1 MAASQLKEAFLHLS
15 QHSVDSVQNGKAF
28 TNWDDYMHV
37 KRPIESKLKK
47 KMEEI
52 DNAGGGIVLLVG
64 SAGDG
69 KSHLISC
76 IKKNSDW
83 GDGSFYNDATASS
96 SPKKTAIDTLKEA
109 LVEFKDENLYKTT
122 KKLVLA
128 INLGKLNALIDD
140 EDIKTDYKEIVNS
153 TSSIFKDDDTAL
165 PIFDG
170 DDKTQPSKNE
180 RVKVV
185 MFTNEQAFEF
195 FADSSSE
202 IPVASDFFS
211 NIIKKVVP
219 ETKDNPFYAAYTADL
234 ASGVSPKDPI
244 ILNYELLRIPD
255 VQNTIVLTII
265 EAIVRYKL
273 IITPREFLDFLY
285 SIIVYP
291 HYDDYIDGHKEKKEF
306 FEALLPTLLYC
317 GSENMI
323 QKAIGKLDPLK
334 QSSTEHDKQLS
345 VLFTSYSIPSSYLT
359 EQQVSEIPIEL
370 LKRTNEFY
378 ANNGRDIERT
388 TKFVFR
394 LKHLISYH
402 TESEVYK
409 SYIALLKGI
418 FNKDLH
424 KMQEIYEVVAKAI
437 PRHYGSYYEKSNM
450 VPLNI
455 QGGRY
460 RLFGSLQ
467 LKPEFVKSYHSDFY
481 KNEFLLNFE
490 MSWKFPD
497 KSVPLIMDFQLY
509 SYLYE
514 LNRGKLAL
522 SYENEKDLTFSRFVR
537 KLVEKCNC
545 EQEITVVR
553 SDSGV
558 LELSESSFGNI
569 QLK

>member
-1 MAASQLKEAFLHLS
+1 MAASQLKAAFLHLS
-15 QHSVDSVQNGKAF
+15 QHSVDSVQNGKTF
-28 TNWDDYMHV
+28 TNWDEYMHV
-37 KRPIESKLKK
+37 ERPIESKLKD
-47 KMEEI
+47 KMKVI

-76 IKKNSDW
+76 IKKESDW
-83 GDGSFYNDATASS
+83 GDGCFYNDATASS

-122 KKLVLA
+122 QKIVLA
-128 INLGKLNALIDD
+128 INLGILNALIDD
-140 EDIKTDYKEIVNS
+140 EDFKKDYKEIVNS
-153 TSSIFKDDDTAL
+153 AS
-165 PIFDG
+165 PIFDDG
-170 DDKTQPSKNE
+170 NTTPQINTERVKAE

-195 FADSSSE
+195 YADSSSE

-211 NIIKKVVP
+211 NIIKKVVS
-219 ETKDNPFYAAYTADL
+219 ETIDNPFYAAYTADK
-234 ASGVSPKDPI
+234 ASGVSPKDPL

-291 HYDDYIDGHKEKKEF
+291 HYDEYIDGHKEKKEF
-306 FEALLPTLLYC
+306 FEALLPSLLYY

-323 QKAIGKLDPLK
+323 QKAISKLNPLK

-345 VLFTSYSIPSSYLT
+345 VLFTSYSIPPSYLT
-359 EQQVSEIPIEL
+359 EQQNSELPVEL

-394 LKHLISYH
+394 LKHLLSYH

-409 SYIALLKGI
+409 SYLALLKGI
-418 FNKDLH
+418 FNKDVH
-424 KMQEIYEVVAKAI
+424 KMQEIYDVVAKAI

-467 LKPEFVKSYHSDFY
+467 LNPEPVKSYHSDLY
-481 KNEFLLNFE
+481 KNEFLMRFD

-497 KSVPLIMDFQLY
+497 ESVPLRMDFQLY

-522 SYENEKDLTFSRFVR
+522 SYENEKDLAFSRFLR

-545 EQEITVVR
+545 EHEITVVR
-553 SDSGV
+553 SDLGV
-558 LELSESSFGNI
+558 LKLSESSFGNI
-569 QLK
+569 QLQ

>member
-1 MAASQLKEAFLHLS
+1 MAATRLKEAFLHLS
-15 QHSVDSVQNGKAF
+15 QHSVDSVQNGMAF
-28 TNWDDYMHV
+28 THWDEYMHV
-37 KRPIESKLKK
+37 DRPIESKLME
-47 KMEEI
+47 KMDEI
-52 DNAGGGIVLLVG
+52 DKAGGGIVLLIG

-69 KSHLISC
+69 KSHLISR
-76 IKKNSDW
+76 IKQMSDW
-83 GDGSFYNDATASS
+83 GGSSFYNDATASS
-96 SPKKTAIDTLKEA
+96 SPKKTAIDTLKVA
-109 LVEFKDENLYKTT
+109 LVDFKDANLYNTN

-140 EDIKTDYKEIVNS
+140 KEFRSEYQEIVNS
-153 TSSIFKDDDTAL
+153 TL
-165 PIFDG
+165 PIFD
-170 DDKTQPSKNE
+170 DDDTTPPINTE
-180 RVKVV
+180 RVKVI
-185 MFTNEQAFEF
+185 MFTDEQIFEF
-195 FADSSSE
+195 FADSSSD
-202 IPVASDFFS
+202 IPVDS
-211 NIIKKVVP
+211 NFLSKIMEKVVAK
-219 ETKDNPFYAAYTADL
+219 TDDNPFYDAYATDITNGA
-234 ASGVSPKDPI
+234 SPKDPI
-244 ILNYELLRIPD
+244 ILNYELLCIPE
-255 VQNTIVLTII
+255 VRNTIVHTII

-291 HYDDYIDGHKEKKEF
+291 HYDEYIDGHKEKKEF
-306 FEALLPTLLYC
+306 FEALLPSLLYC
-317 GSENMI
+317 GGDNMI
-323 QKAIGKLDPLK
+323 QRAICKLDPLK

-359 EQQVSEIPIEL
+359 EQQTSALPVDL

-394 LKHLISYH
+394 LKHLLSYH

-409 SYIALLKGI
+409 SYLVLLKGV
-418 FNKDLH
+418 FNKDVH
-424 KMQEIYEVVAKAI
+424 KMQEIYNVVSKAI
-437 PRHYGSYYEKSNM
+437 PRHYGSFYEKSNM

-467 LKPEFVKSYHSDFY
+467 LKPEPVKSYHSELY
-481 KNEFLLNFE
+481 KNEFLLRFDME
-490 MSWKFPD
+490 WKFPD
-497 KSVPLIMDFQLY
+497 ESVRLRMDYQLY
-509 SYLYE
+509 SYLNE

-537 KLVEKCNC
+537 RLVEKCNC

-553 SDSGV
+553 SDTGI

-569 QLK
+569 QLQ

>member
-1 MAASQLKEAFLHLS
+1 MS
-15 QHSVDSVQNGKAF
+15 QHSVDSVQNGKVF
-28 TNWDDYMHV
+28 TNWDEYMHV
-37 KRPIESKLKK
+37 DRPIETKLME
-47 KMEEI
+47 KMDEI
-52 DNAGGGIVLLVG
+52 DKVGGGIVLLVG

-69 KSHLISC
+69 KSHLISR
-76 IKKNSDW
+76 IKQMSDW

-109 LVEFKDENLYKTT
+109 LVEYKDDNLYKTS

-140 EDIKTDYKEIVNS
+140 EEFKTDYEEIVNS
-153 TSSIFKDDDTAL
+153 TL
-165 PIFDG
+165 PIFD
-170 DDKTQPSKNE
+170 DDDTTPPINTE
-180 RVKVV
+180 RVKVI
-185 MFTNEQAFEF
+185 MFTDEQVFEF
-195 FADSSSE
+195 FADSSSD
-202 IPVASDFFS
+202 IPVASDFLS
-211 NIIKKVVP
+211 KIMDKVVA
-219 ETKDNPFYAAYTADL
+219 ETTNNPFYAAYTADI
-234 ASGVSPKDPI
+234 ASGGSPKDPI

-255 VQNTIVLTII
+255 VRNTIVQTII

-291 HYDDYIDGHKEKKEF
+291 HYDEYKEKKDF
-306 FEALLPTLLYC
+306 FEALLPSLLYC

-323 QKAIGKLDPLK
+323 QKAISKLDPLK

-345 VLFTSYSIPSSYLT
+345 VLFTSYSILPTYLT
-359 EQQVSEIPIEL
+359 KQQTSELPTEL
-370 LKRTNEFY
+370 LKRTDEFY

-394 LKHLISYH
+394 LKHLLSYH

-409 SYIALLKGI
+409 SYLALLKGI
-418 FNKDLH
+418 FNKDVH
-424 KMQEIYEVVAKAI
+424 KMKEIYEVVAKAI

-467 LKPEFVKSYHSDFY
+467 LKPEPVKSYHSESY
-481 KNEFLLNFE
+481 KNEFLMRFD

-497 KSVPLIMDFQLY
+497 KPVSLRMDFQLY
-509 SYLYE
+509 SYLNE

-553 SDSGV
+553 SDTGV
-558 LELSESSFGNI
+558 LELSESSFGDI
-569 QLK
+569 QLQ

>member
-1 MAASQLKEAFLHLS
+1 MAATRLKEAFLHLS
-15 QHSVDSVQNGKAF
+15 QHSVDSVQNGMAF
-28 TNWDDYMHV
+28 TNWDEYMHV
-37 KRPIESKLKK
+37 DRPIESKLME
-47 KMEEI
+47 KMDEI
-52 DNAGGGIVLLVG
+52 DKAGGGIVLLIG

-69 KSHLISC
+69 KSHLISR
-76 IKKNSDW
+76 IKQMSDW
-83 GDGSFYNDATASS
+83 GASSFYNDATASS
-96 SPKKTAIDTLKEA
+96 SPKKTAIDTLKVA
-109 LVEFKDENLYKTT
+109 LVDFKDANLYNTN

-140 EDIKTDYKEIVNS
+140 KEFRSDYQEIVNS
-153 TSSIFKDDDTAL
+153 TL
-165 PIFDG
+165 PIFD
-170 DDKTQPSKNE
+170 DDDTTPPINTE
-180 RVKVV
+180 RVKVI
-185 MFTNEQAFEF
+185 MFTDEQIFEF
-195 FADSSSE
+195 FADSSSD
-202 IPVASDFFS
+202 IPVDS
-211 NIIKKVVP
+211 NFLSKIMEKVVAK
-219 ETKDNPFYAAYTADL
+219 TDDNPFYDAYATDITNGA
-234 ASGVSPKDPI
+234 SPKDPI
-244 ILNYELLRIPD
+244 ILNYELLCIPE
-255 VQNTIVLTII
+255 VRNTIVHTII

-291 HYDDYIDGHKEKKEF
+291 HYDEYIDGHKEKKEF
-306 FEALLPTLLYC
+306 FEALLPSLLYC
-317 GSENMI
+317 GGDNMI
-323 QKAIGKLDPLK
+323 QRAICKLDPLK

-359 EQQVSEIPIEL
+359 EQQTSALPVDL

-394 LKHLISYH
+394 LKHLLSYH

-409 SYIALLKGI
+409 SYLVLLKGV
-418 FNKDLH
+418 FNKDVH
-424 KMQEIYEVVAKAI
+424 KMQEIYNVVSKAI
-437 PRHYGSYYEKSNM
+437 PRHYGSFFEKSNM

-467 LKPEFVKSYHSDFY
+467 LKPEPVKSYHSESY
-481 KNEFLLNFE
+481 KNEFLLRFDME
-490 MSWKFPD
+490 WKFPD
-497 KSVPLIMDFQLY
+497 ESVRLRMDYQLY
-509 SYLYE
+509 SYLNE

-537 KLVEKCNC
+537 RLVEKCNC

-553 SDSGV
+553 SDTGI

-569 QLK
+569 QLQ

>member
-1 MAASQLKEAFLHLS
+1 MAASQLKVAFLHLS
-15 QHSVDSVQNGKAF
+15 QFSVDSVQNGKAF
-28 TNWDDYMHV
+28 TEWDEYMHV
-37 KRPIESKLKK
+37 DRPIESKLME
-47 KMEEI
+47 KMDEI

-69 KSHLISC
+69 KSHLISH
-76 IKKNSDW
+76 IKQMSDW
-83 GDGSFYNDATASS
+83 DDGSFYNDATASS

-109 LVEFKDENLYKTT
+109 LVEYKDENLYKTC

-140 EDIKTDYKEIVNS
+140 EEFKEDYKEIVHS
-153 TSSIFKDDDTAL
+153 TL
-165 PIFDG
+165 PIFD
-170 DDKTQPSKNE
+170 DDDTTPPINTE
-180 RVKVV
+180 RVKVI
-185 MFTNEQAFEF
+185 MFTDEQVFEF
-195 FADSSSE
+195 FADSSSNILVE
-202 IPVASDFFS
+202 SEFLSKIMEKIVA
-211 NIIKKVVP
+211 
-219 ETKDNPFYAAYTADL
+219 ETIDNPFYVAYTADI

-255 VQNTIVLTII
+255 VRNTIVQTII

-291 HYDDYIDGHKEKKEF
+291 HYDEYIGGHKEKKEF
-306 FEALLPTLLYC
+306 FEALLPSLLYC
-317 GSENMI
+317 GSENII
-323 QKAIGKLDPLK
+323 QKAISKLDPLK

-345 VLFTSYSIPSSYLT
+345 VLFTSYSIPPSYLT
-359 EQQVSEIPIEL
+359 EQQTSELPAEL
-370 LKRTNEFY
+370 IKRTNEFY
-378 ANNGRDIERT
+378 ANNGRDIEKT

-394 LKHLISYH
+394 LKHLLSYH

-409 SYIALLKGI
+409 SYLALLKGI
-418 FNKDLH
+418 FNKDVY
-424 KMQEIYEVVAKAI
+424 KMQEIYDVVAKAI

-467 LKPEFVKSYHSDFY
+467 FKPEPVKSYHSD
-481 KNEFLLNFE
+481 KNEFLMRFD

-497 KSVPLIMDFQLY
+497 GSVSLRMDFQLY
-509 SYLYE
+509 SYLNE

-537 KLVEKCNC
+537 RLVEKCNC
-545 EQEITVVR
+545 EQEITVVG
-553 SDSGV
+553 SDTGI

-569 QLK
+569 QLQ

>member
-15 QHSVDSVQNGKAF
+15 QHSVDSVQNGRTF
-28 TNWDDYMHV
+28 TNWDVYMHV
-37 KRPIESKLKK
+37 DRPIESKLKE
-47 KMEEI
+47 KMDEI

-69 KSHLISC
+69 KSHLISR
-76 IKKNSDW
+76 IKQMSDW
-83 GDGSFYNDATASS
+83 GDGCFYNDATASS

-109 LVEFKDENLYKTT
+109 LVEYKDENLYKTC

-140 EDIKTDYKEIVNS
+140 EEFKTDYEKVVNS
-153 TSSIFKDDDTAL
+153 TL
-165 PIFDG
+165 PIFD
-170 DDKTQPSKNE
+170 DDDTTPPINTE
-180 RVKVV
+180 RVKVI
-185 MFTNEQAFEF
+185 MFTDEQVFEF
-195 FADSSSE
+195 FADCPSDT
-202 IPVASDFFS
+202 PVTSDFLS
-211 NIIKKVVP
+211 KIMEKVVA
-219 ETKDNPFYAAYTADL
+219 ETNDNPFYVAYKEDI

-255 VQNTIVLTII
+255 VRNTIVQTII

-291 HYDDYIDGHKEKKEF
+291 HYEEYKEKKEF
-306 FEALLPTLLYC
+306 FEALLPSLLYC

-323 QKAIGKLDPLK
+323 QKAISKLDPLK

-345 VLFTSYSIPSSYLT
+345 VLFTSYSIPPTYLT
-359 EQQVSEIPIEL
+359 EQQTSELPAEL

-394 LKHLISYH
+394 LKHLLSYH
-402 TESEVYK
+402 TENEVYK
-409 SYIALLKGI
+409 SYLALLKGV
-418 FNKDLH
+418 FKKDIH
-424 KMQEIYEVVAKAI
+424 KMQEIYDIVSKAI

-455 QGGRY
+455 QGGCY

-467 LKPEFVKSYHSDFY
+467 LKPEPIKSYHSELH
-481 KNEFLLNFE
+481 KNEFLLRFDME
-490 MSWKFPD
+490 WKFPNGPVRL
-497 KSVPLIMDFQLY
+497 KMDFQLY
-509 SYLYE
+509 SYLNE

-537 KLVEKCNC
+537 RLVEKCNC
-545 EQEITVVR
+545 EQEITVVK
-553 SDSGV
+553 SDTSI

-569 QLK
+569 QLQ

>member
-1 MAASQLKEAFLHLS
+1 MVTSRLKEVFLHLS

-28 TNWDDYMHV
+28 TNWDEYMHV
-37 KRPIESKLKK
+37 DRCIEFKLKE
-47 KMEEI
+47 KMDEI

-69 KSHLISC
+69 KSHLISR
-76 IKKNSDW
+76 IKQTSNW
-83 GDGSFYNDATASS
+83 GDWSFYNDATASS

-109 LVEFKDENLYKTT
+109 LVEYKDNNLYKTN

-140 EDIKTDYKEIVNS
+140 EEFKKDYEEIVSS
-153 TSSIFKDDDTAL
+153 TL
-165 PIFDG
+165 PIFD
-170 DDKTQPSKNE
+170 DDDTTPPINTE
-180 RVKVV
+180 RLKVI
-185 MFTNEQAFEF
+185 MFPNEQVFEF
-195 FADSSSE
+195 FADSPSDY
-202 IPVASDFFS
+202 PVASDFLS
-211 NIIKKVVP
+211 KIMEKVVA
-219 ETKDNPFYAAYTADL
+219 ETIDNPFYTAYIADI
-234 ASGVSPKDPI
+234 ASGVSSKDPI

-255 VQNTIVLTII
+255 VQNTIVQTII

-291 HYDDYIDGHKEKKEF
+291 HYDEYKEKKEF
-306 FEALLPTLLYC
+306 FEALLPSLLYC
-317 GSENMI
+317 GRVNII
-323 QKAIGKLDPLK
+323 QKAISKLDPLK
-334 QSSTEHDKQLS
+334 QSCTEHDKQLS
-345 VLFTSYSIPSSYLT
+345 VLFTSYSIPSTYLT
-359 EQQVSEIPIEL
+359 KHQTSELPTEL

-394 LKHLISYH
+394 LKHLLSYH
-402 TESEVYK
+402 TESELYK
-409 SYIALLKGI
+409 SYLALLKGI
-418 FNKDLH
+418 FNKDVH
-424 KMQEIYEVVAKAI
+424 KMQEIYDVVAKAI

-467 LKPEFVKSYHSDFY
+467 LNPEPVKSYHSELY
-481 KNEFLLNFE
+481 ENEFLIRFD

-497 KSVPLIMDFQLY
+497 GLVQLRMDFQLY
-509 SYLYE
+509 SYLNE

-522 SYENEKDLTFSRFVR
+522 SYENEKDLAFSIFIRR
-537 KLVEKCNC
+537 LVEKCNC

-553 SDSGV
+553 SDTGI
-558 LELSESSFGNI
+558 LELRESSFGNI
-569 QLK
+569 QLQ

>member
-15 QHSVDSVQNGKAF
+15 QHSVDSVQNGKSF
-28 TNWDDYMHV
+28 TNWDEYMHV
-37 KRPIESKLKK
+37 DRPIGSKLME
-47 KMEEI
+47 KMDEI
-52 DNAGGGIVLLVG
+52 DIAGGGIVLLVG

-69 KSHLISC
+69 KSHLISR
-76 IKKNSDW
+76 IKQTSDW

-109 LVEFKDENLYKTT
+109 LVEYKDENLYKTT

-140 EDIKTDYKEIVNS
+140 EEFKMDYKEIVNS
-153 TSSIFKDDDTAL
+153 TL
-165 PIFDG
+165 PIFD
-170 DDKTQPSKNE
+170 DDDTTPPINTE
-180 RVKVV
+180 RVKVIL
-185 MFTNEQAFEF
+185 FTDEQVFEF
-195 FADSSSE
+195 YVDSSSD
-202 IPVASDFFS
+202 IPVASDFLS
-211 NIIKKVVP
+211 KIMDKVVA
-219 ETKDNPFYAAYTADL
+219 ETIDNPFYTAYTADV

-255 VQNTIVLTII
+255 VRNTIVQTII
-265 EAIVRYKL
+265 EAIVRHKL
-273 IITPREFLDFLY
+273 IITPREFLDFIY

-291 HYDDYIDGHKEKKEF
+291 HYDEYIAGHKEKKEF
-306 FEALLPTLLYC
+306 FEALLPSLLYC

-323 QKAIGKLDPLK
+323 QKAISKLDPLK

-345 VLFTSYSIPSSYLT
+345 VLFTSYSIPHSYLT
-359 EQQVSEIPIEL
+359 EQQTSELPAEL

-394 LKHLISYH
+394 LKHLLSYH
-402 TESEVYK
+402 TESKVYK
-409 SYIALLKGI
+409 SYLTLLKGI
-418 FNKDLH
+418 FNKDFH
-424 KMQEIYEVVAKAI
+424 KMQEIYDVVAKAI

-467 LKPEFVKSYHSDFY
+467 LKPEPVKSYHSKLY
-481 KNEFLLNFE
+481 KNEFLMRFD
-490 MSWKFPD
+490 MSWNFPD
-497 KSVPLIMDFQLY
+497 APVSLRMDFQLY
-509 SYLYE
+509 SYLNE
-514 LNRGKLAL
+514 LNRGRLAL

-537 KLVEKCNC
+537 RLVEKCNC
-545 EQEITVVR
+545 EQAITVVR
-553 SDSGV
+553 SDTGI

-569 QLK
+569 QLQ